1 MSYRLDKM
9 LGKLREDAPVLPS
22 HIKENVMAAIRADA
36 FSVQRGFAW
45 RYAVG
50 FGAFLILGTGGTVF
64 AAQQVNPGNILYPIK
79 RASETAYVGI
89 QTNPQAKA
97 DAQQVLIDR
106 RFDEADKVADSD
118 DNTNNDNNDLI
129 ENQLAADATAA
140 SDAWVTAQ
148 EQAYS
153 NDIQYAASR

>member
-9 LGKLREDAPVLPS
+9 LGKLREDALVLPS

-64 AAQQVNPGNILYPIK
+64 AAQQVNPGNLLYPIK

-97 DAQQVLIDR
+97 EAQQVLIDR
-106 RFDEADKVADSD
+106 RFDEAESVADND
-118 DNTNNDNNDLI
+118 DNKNDGDDQI
-129 ENQLAADATAA
+129 ENQLAADAADA
-140 SDAWVTAQ
+140 SDAWVNAQ

-153 NDIQYAASR
+153 NDIQYAAAR